1 MQDSSTAG
9 TVATMYGRC
18 CTTDVETRCSSVN
31 LPWRPS
37 TYYKVA
43 GVNTTLAPYTKNLCG
58 RQYPVMTSYPPMT
71 SCSSV
76 SGGPIINCPV
86 PSYPV
91 MHSCPAITP
100 RPPINCPVVNPCSV
114 IDPCPSMDPCSPAT
128 SNRIALFSR
137 YTQGEWVEANHNN
150 YKQSDCS
157 RHNAEKLRED
167 TSRLIQDKAQL
178 TRKIQNDTSN
188 NIGERVEDI
197 SFWKSELDH
206 ELDQMIMEIHALGQI
221 KKRVEKALE
230 ETDAHLQMVQECL
243 YHREKRMGIDL
254 VHDEVETQLLEE
266 MRIVKCIQERLKRA
280 IERSTAQL
288 ASDRAAQHELE
299 RDLCDKC
306 AAYWID
312 DKLQQ
317 LRNTS
322 DGINYYCGVEQVNA
336 TISTPGSWLKYT
348 EDNILRSQ
356 CERAASSR
364 LRDELEKLLAATS
377 EELWKQF
384 NNVNLA
390 FTHRTFE
397 IGDAKKKLQMH
408 LAKVLQE
415 IFQTECT
422 IEELKMAIR
431 QKEAPMKVAQTRL
444 EERIKRP
451 NMELCCDQPQHRLVC
466 EVYTIDATIQT
477 LKQRLQESQNAL
489 QLLVQTKSV
498 LEYDIAVKANSL
510 FIDQEKCMGMRR
522 TLPNTPRL
530 IGCTQLNM
538 NHYCARP
545 PPEKKPCNCGC
556 KNKKK
561 VNTN

>member
-1 MQDSSTAG
+1 
-9 TVATMYGRC
+9 MYGRC
-18 CTTDVETRCSSVN
+18 CTAGVETRCSSVN

-43 GVNTTLAPYTKNLCG
+43 GVNTTLGPYTRNLCG

-71 SCSSV
+71 SCPSV

-114 IDPCPSMDPCSPAT
+114 IDPCPSMDPCAPGT

-137 YTQGEWVEANHNN
+137 YTPGEWVESNHNN
-150 YKQSDCS
+150 YKQSNCS

-178 TRKIQNDTSN
+178 TRKVQNDTSN
-188 NIGERVEDI
+188 NIGERVQDI

-206 ELDQMIMEIHALGQI
+206 ELDQIIMETHALSQV

-243 YHREKRMGIDL
+243 YHREKRIGIDL
-254 VHDEVETQLLEE
+254 VHDEVETQLLE
-266 MRIVKCIQERLKRA
+266 
-280 IERSTAQL
+280 
-288 ASDRAAQHELE
+288 
-299 RDLCDKC
+299 
-306 AAYWID
+306 
-312 DKLQQ
+312 
-317 LRNTS
+317 
-322 DGINYYCGVEQVNA
+322 
-336 TISTPGSWLKYT
+336 
-348 EDNILRSQ
+348 
-356 CERAASSR
+356 
-364 LRDELEKLLAATS
+364 
-377 EELWKQF
+377 
-384 NNVNLA
+384 
-390 FTHRTFE
+390 
-397 IGDAKKKLQMH
+397 
-408 LAKVLQE
+408 VLQE

-431 QKEAPMKVAQTRL
+431 QKEAPMKVAQSRL

-451 NMELCCDQPQHRLVC
+451 NMELVCDQPQHRLVC

-477 LKQRLQESQNAL
+477 LKQRLQEAQNAL

-498 LEYDIAVKANSL
+498 LEYDIGVKANSL

-538 NHYCARP
+538 GTYCAP
-545 PPEKKPCNCGC
+545 QPSGMKPCNCGC

-561 VNTN
+561 VT